1 MVKKISFSILA
12 LAILAAGIYAFSRTN
27 YWERSIRIFSYDS
40 EAVFNGRDGRGQR
53 GFEGRRMQG
62 ERRDFDRPDFSQLP
76 DSVRAKFE
84 AGGGRPESGRG
95 NIPDSLR
102 RQSVDRNR
110 LEGVRPPF
118 EGGFRDGGGRGR
130 GEFPGG
136 KSINFRNVQ
145 WFLAVFAMFTVI
157 AIYLDKAICL
167 IRRRNKTAAGP
178 GSLN

>member
-12 LAILAAGIYAFSRTN
+12 LAILAAGIYAFTRTN

-40 EAVFNGRDGRGQR
+40 SASFNGRGGNGQG
-53 GFEGRRMQG
+53 GFDGRRMPG
-62 ERRDFDRPDFSQLP
+62 ESRDFNRPDFNQLP
-76 DSVRAKFE
+76 DSVRARFE
-84 AGGGRPESGRG
+84 AGRGRPDTDRG
-95 NIPDSLR
+95 NVPDSLR
-102 RQSVDRNR
+102 RQSGDRNR
-110 LEGVRPPF
+110 LEGGRPSF

-136 KSINFRNVQ
+136 KIINFRNVQ

-167 IRRRNKTAAGP
+167 IRKRNKTAAAP
-178 GSLN
+178 GKP